1 MEIKKKQIE
10 KINKIIERSN
20 AFVNELMAKRTDKP
34 NAIKIP
40 SLNKTSINISISGY
54 KREFF
59 NENTKK
65 MDKTPVREKEEKQTL
80 VSNATLL
87 GADIEVKSISCK
99 ESPKKLYLKR
109 QTEKLKSLSKK
120 K

>member
-1 MEIKKKQIE
+1 MEIKKKQID

-34 NAIKIP
+34 NALKIP
-40 SLNKTSINISISGY
+40 SLNKTALNITMSGY

-59 NENTKK
+59 NQNTKK
-65 MDKTPVREKEEKQTL
+65 VEKTPVREKDQKQTL

-87 GADIEVKSISCK
+87 GSDMEVRSISCK
-99 ESPKKLYLKR
+99 NSPKKLYLKR
-109 QTEKLKSLSKK
+109 QTQKLKSLSKK